1 MPEGGRL
8 GVRISRSGP
17 EVVLAI
23 SDTGPG
29 IPAENRDKIFDL
41 YFSTK
46 QKGSGIGLAMT
57 FRAVQL
63 HGGSIG
69 VESQPPDGATFRLR
83 LPAAPEGGLAQ

>member
-1 MPEGGRL
+1 
-8 GVRISRSGP
+8 
-17 EVVLAI
+17 
-23 SDTGPG
+23 
-29 IPAENRDKIFDL
+29 
-41 YFSTK
+41 
-46 QKGSGIGLAMT
+46 MT